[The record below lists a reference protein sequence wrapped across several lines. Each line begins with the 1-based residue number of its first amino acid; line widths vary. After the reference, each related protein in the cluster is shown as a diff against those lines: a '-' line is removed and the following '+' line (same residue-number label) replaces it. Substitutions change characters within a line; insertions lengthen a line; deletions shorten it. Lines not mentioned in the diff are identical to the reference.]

1 MLFNGAAHDV
11 VKTDGG
17 YEVVFNL
24 PLAEKKDVDLSK
36 RGAELFVKVGSYRR
50 NILLP
55 DSLARLSAAGASV
68 EGGWLKVK
76 LTDGF

>member
-1 MLFNGAAHDV
+1 V
-11 VKTDGG
+11 VKTGDG

-24 PLAEKKDVDLSK
+24 PLAEKNEVDLSK

-68 EGGWLKVK
+68 EDGRLKVR